1 MKQYKSLKYDKGF
14 TVIKDIGKHEQTFG
28 QDIQRRTNIT
38 FSHIIQLV
46 TELSER
52 KMINKKLEGRKQLLT
67 LTEKG
72 KKIYTIITELDKIL
86 QWEIQTD
93 YT

>member
-1 MKQYKSLKYDKGF
+1 MEENMKQYKSLKYDKGF

-86 QWEIQTD
+86 Q
-93 YT
+93 